1 MLVYVDSFK
10 QLTLNCSLTI
20 TDSFKPIFMP
30 PFKEAQ
36 QYIENIKEAFGN
48 FNYASNGTFF
58 EAENYEIHF
67 NNMIASKEG
76 TTDSET
82 DSEDGEEYLNNMD
95 TPKKGSTDLETE
107 PKDGEEQ
114 LNNMVAP
121 KERTTNSET
130 DAEDGEEHLNNMDT
144 PKKGS
149 NALETKPKDGEEHLN
164 NMVASME
171 GSTELEKNPT
181 QLNDKGKD
189 NSESEIN
196 KEEKNISSSSLK
208 RPAPK
213 NSEALL
219 SDSEK
224 RLKLHMQGIY
234 SQYKKVEEIFSDRI
248 QCKHDELAELR
259 TLLASEKEKFENSEK
274 RTKDVEEMKERYL
287 ADLKNAENEKEGLR
301 DELIA
306 G

>member
-48 FNYASNGTFF
+48 FNYASNGT
-58 EAENYEIHF
+58 
-67 NNMIASKEG
+67 KEG

-95 TPKKGSTDLETE
+95 TPKKGSTDLETQ

-149 NALETKPKDGEEHLN
+149 NALETKPKDGGEHLN

-224 RLKLHMQGIY
+224 RLKVHMQGIY

-274 RTKDVEEMKERYL
+274 RTKDVV
-287 ADLKNAENEKEGLR
+287 AVAN
-301 DELIA
+301 
-306 G
+306 